1 MFKEVDIL
9 DLFAGTVFTALKKQL
24 DAAALTQRVIA
35 HNVANANTPGYKKL
49 SVSFAEEL
57 RRALGEDGS
66 LPLLTSDPRHIEAP
80 VALARLEPMVVRE
93 EGTTMSS
100 SGNNVDI
107 DQEMVNLAAN
117 VLVYQ
122 ATARALGDRLALLQ
136 YVIRGR

>member
-1 MFKEVDIL
+1 ME
-9 DLFAGTVFTALKKQL
+9 ALKKQL
-24 DAAALTQRVIA
+24 DASALAQRVIA
-35 HNVANANTPGYKKL
+35 HNVANANTPGYKKFT
-49 SVSFAEEL
+49 VSFTAEL
-57 RRALGEDGS
+57 RRALGEEGS
-66 LPLLTSDPRHIEAP
+66 LRLVTSNPRHIGAP
-80 VALARLEPMVVRE
+80 VDLARLKPMVVRE

-122 ATARALGDRLALLQ
+122 ATARALGDRLALMH